1 TWKKR
6 LLRAQCFIDNFNPD
20 WLSLQFVPFS
30 FNKKGLPLGL
40 AGKLKKLGKDRSW
53 HIMFHELWVGMIHTT
68 SIRRKALSLIQ
79 RKLIKHLADTL
90 KPNIIHTHTHIYKI
104 KLAEKGIIASLMPLF
119 GNIPVSDKLN
129 QKWLPTNNVK
139 YIVFF

>member
-1 TWKKR
+1 
-6 LLRAQCFIDNFNPD
+6 
-20 WLSLQFVPFS
+20 
-30 FNKKGLPLGL
+30 
-40 AGKLKKLGKDRSW
+40 
-53 HIMFHELWVGMIHTT
+53 WVGMIHTT

-139 YIVFF
+139 YIAFFGTIHPQTASERFVQELSTYIKTNNQEIKLLFVGRCGKELVSWQRMLAKYG